1 MRSKGVPQVCPLP
14 YQGTGDAAC
23 SILALKPWFLA
34 TLGTEAVAQLAH
46 ISPLLHATTNLQG
59 QRSMAWRAHAGRSLG
74 NLPWRGFCQQAGPG
88 WCGWCTSS
96 CILGGTCPPQG
107 TPAGCRGT
115 SSSLQVSSG
124 THTGLGES
132 GVHEKRRFGEGWDAP
147 VSPPR
152 LLTGGGRRSPL
163 LLRTG
168 TSQLIPTAPAG
179 DEALDG
185 ARRWARRRAPS
196 CSALCHPPSW
206 PGCHAKEAVTEILML
221 PRRSN
226 WHQLNCYIHV

>member
-1 MRSKGVPQVCPLP
+1 MESPRGQEFGKSPTERLLPASRSHGAGGARPPAPSVGFALPRAHLQAAGARPHPPQVP
-14 YQGTGDAAC
+14 
-23 SILALKPWFLA
+23 
-34 TLGTEAVAQLAH
+34 
-46 ISPLLHATTNLQG
+46 
-59 QRSMAWRAHAGRSLG
+59 
-74 NLPWRGFCQQAGPG
+74 
-88 WCGWCTSS
+88 
-96 CILGGTCPPQG
+96 
-107 TPAGCRGT
+107 
-115 SSSLQVSSG
+115 SG
-124 THTGLGES
+124 THTGLEKS
-132 GVHEKRRFGEGWDAP
+132 GIHDKRRFGEGWDAP
-147 VSPPR
+147 MSPPR

-168 TSQLIPTAPAG
+168 TSQLIPTAQAG

-196 CSALCHPPSW
+196 CSALRLPPSW